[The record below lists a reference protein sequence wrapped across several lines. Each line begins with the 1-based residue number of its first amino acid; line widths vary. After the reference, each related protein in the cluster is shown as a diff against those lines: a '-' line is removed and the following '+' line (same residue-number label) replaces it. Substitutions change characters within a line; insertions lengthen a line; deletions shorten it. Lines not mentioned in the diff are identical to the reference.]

1 MRCNA
6 KAAHRRRTL
15 LGAYGFRGLQSLKM
29 NQRGGG
35 RKGEVL
41 HLDLKV
47 EGREREWYQSFETPK
62 PVPVTAM
69 ATILVLSPSFC
80 SLVWIKTEFL
90 QVAYPPTC
98 L

>member
-1 MRCNA
+1 MPRPL
-6 KAAHRRRTL
+6 TEEGL
-15 LGAYGFRGLQSLKM
+15 YWGLMVSEAYGLQSLKM

-35 RKGEVL
+35 RTGEAL

-47 EGREREWYQSFETPK
+47 EGRIREWYQSFETPK
-62 PVPVTAM
+62 AAPVTAM
-69 ATILVLSPSFC
+69 ATALVLSPSFC

-90 QVAYPPTC
+90 QVAYLPTC